1 MILKLQN
8 TIFYI
13 KTQRS
18 NMVSSEK
25 DIILP
30 KTRACVK
37 SYGGETE
44 WMHFFIEEA
53 ELLEIYEQ

>member
-1 MILKLQN
+1 
-8 TIFYI
+8 
-13 KTQRS
+13 
-18 NMVSSEK
+18 MVSSEK